1 MSDPTTP
8 DRPTP
13 AAVPGA
19 RPAAGYAGDIDPQQA
34 FDLLAAD
41 ARAVLVDVRTEGEW
55 RTVGVPDVAELGREV
70 VFDEWVTPFGP
81 NPAFLDRLAEA
92 GVTPGDERPV
102 VFLCRSGQRS
112 IGAARAATAAGIG
125 PAYNVVEG
133 FEGAQG
139 FSGARDVEGW
149 KVRGLPVTT
158 YDAAQARTAD
168 GEAGR

>member
-1 MSDPTTP
+1 MSDPTP
-8 DRPTP
+8 DRPTS
-13 AAVPGA
+13 AALPDA

-34 FDLLAAD
+34 WDLLAGD

-55 RTVGVPDVAELGREV
+55 RAIGVPDVAELGHDV

-81 NPAFLDRLAEA
+81 NPAFLDRLAQA
-92 GVTPGDERPV
+92 GVAPGDERPV

-125 PAYNVVEG
+125 PSYNVVEG

-158 YDAAQARTAD
+158 YDGAQAGAGD
-168 GEAGR
+168 GEAAR